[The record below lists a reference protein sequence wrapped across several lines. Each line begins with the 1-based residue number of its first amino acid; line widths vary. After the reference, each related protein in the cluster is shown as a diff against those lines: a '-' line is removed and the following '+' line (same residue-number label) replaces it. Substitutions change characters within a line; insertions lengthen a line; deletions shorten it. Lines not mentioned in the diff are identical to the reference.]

1 MMRRLPQEFAFPL
14 GLGGKKQQSFEAEN
28 ERTTNGHRPQRP
40 NSITLLPGSSN
51 SESSPRAP
59 YQDLDTINL

>member
-1 MMRRLPQEFAFPL
+1 MRRTQEFAFPL
-14 GLGGKKQQSFEAEN
+14 GLGKKQLSIEAEN
-28 ERTTNGHRPQRP
+28 ERTANNNHHRPQRP

>member
-1 MMRRLPQEFAFPL
+1 MRRTQEFAFPL
-14 GLGGKKQQSFEAEN
+14 GLGPKKQQSVEAEN
-28 ERTTNGHRPQRP
+28 ERTINNNHRPQRP